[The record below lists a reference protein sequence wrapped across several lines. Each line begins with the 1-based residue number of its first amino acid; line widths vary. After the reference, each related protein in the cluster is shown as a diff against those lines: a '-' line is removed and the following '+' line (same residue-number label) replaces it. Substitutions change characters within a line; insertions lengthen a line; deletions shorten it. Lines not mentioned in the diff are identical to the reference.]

1 MREHL
6 KHGQVNQQIQR
17 RPGLAV
23 ASPRATAV
31 GSRFPRIRLDFGAAV
46 AVPSGFAELTQSP
59 PARGRLDG
67 RRRTATHETSTWNN
81 SNRSRNGVENGSTA
95 IATSRGEEARL
106 RTGWDLPDL
115 IRPLPRRKRKCEI
128 GKPRLLPHQPALVE
142 YVYLSRF
149 VTASMVQRRFPDW
162 LRSARTTQWQLANL
176 VQWGFLATAPVRST
190 SPNFPFVYFTTGKGV
205 TLINETYAK
214 HGLSKKHPLGEG
226 RKASGVALE
235 SILHE
240 LLLSEFELAVKSTV
254 DSRSDLTLLATER
267 RYYRRELQLRF
278 SQFGKTHRVIPD
290 AGFVTRVGKPLDGT
304 SQNHSL
310 TTLLNFVELDN
321 GTMAPVRVL
330 EKLDQY
336 AKWAA
341 SESGERYL
349 QNAYTS
355 FGFSVPKCGFRLLLV
370 VHDKLHAGGDQKRLA
385 ALFERVLELPTI
397 MRDRIWLATAADL
410 KAHQGD
416 SPPLSAEIWYRGRD
430 AKHWLAAVAG
440 LSEQNP
446 NNSRRQFV
454 TENLGSLPRHPLFPH
469 PVRPQLHQL
478 VS

>member
-1 MREHL
+1 MREQL
-6 KHGQVNQQIQR
+6 KNGQVNQQIRR
-17 RPGLAV
+17 RPGLAA
-23 ASPRATAV
+23 ASPRANAV
-31 GSRFPRIRLDFGAAV
+31 GSRFPRIRLDFGSAV

-115 IRPLPRRKRKCEI
+115 IRPLPQRKRKCEV

-142 YVYLSRF
+142 YIFLSRF

-176 VQWGFLATAPVRST
+176 VQWGFIATAPVRST

-214 HGLSKKHPLGEG
+214 HGLSKTHPLGEG

-240 LLLSEFELAVKSTV
+240 LLLSEFELAVKTTV
-254 DSRSDLTLLATER
+254 DSRSDLSLLATER

-290 AGFVTRVGKPLDGT
+290 AGFVTRVGGPRTGT
-304 SQNHSL
+304 SQNASL
-310 TTLLNFVELDN
+310 ATLLNFVELDN
-321 GTMAPVRVL
+321 GTMAPKRVL
-330 EKLDQY
+330 EKMQQY
-336 AKWAA
+336 AAWAT
-341 SESGERYL
+341 SEAGERYL
-349 QNAYTS
+349 QQAYAAY
-355 FGFSVPKCGFRLLLV
+355 GVSVPQSGFRLLIV
-370 VHDKLHAGGDQKRLA
+370 AHDKLHPEGDQKRLA
-385 ALFERVLELPTI
+385 ALFEQVLELPST
-397 MRDRIWLATAADL
+397 MRDRVWMATAADL
-410 KAHQGD
+410 KTYQHHSA
-416 SPPLSAEIWYRGRD
+416 PLSAEIWYRGRD
-430 AKHWLAAVAG
+430 AKAWLAAIQANP
-440 LSEQNP
+440 EQNT
-446 NNSRRQFV
+446 NTSRRQFV
-454 TENLGSLPRHPLFPH
+454 TDHLNVLPLHTLFPH
-469 PVRPQLHQL
+469 PHVIE
-478 VS
+478 